1 MGVHMT
7 LHQEIFGSQINV
19 VTYSAISN

>member
-19 VTYSAISN
+19 VTYSAISD